1 MASGA
6 IIIRHFVINS
16 WPHQFTS
23 QNDAIWIGIWLGA
36 FIKVVTSTIPVMPIQ
51 KPFQPLFV
59 YSPQCKEESPNS
71 ISNLRKFFSASLDRM
86 WALASIRFCQFGV
99 ERFTITLKNTYSYV
113 FKNSELLSVLKYF
126 NMLVHQNNVLWI
138 LRCFKYF
145 HIQLH

>member
-71 ISNLRKFFSASLDRM
+71 ISNLRIFFSIAGQEVSSSLD
-86 WALASIRFCQFGV
+86 
-99 ERFTITLKNTYSYV
+99 
-113 FKNSELLSVLKYF
+113 SVLPIWSWTLY
-126 NMLVHQNNVLWI
+126 NNFEKHMLWI

-145 HIQLH
+145 HIRCITTIFCN